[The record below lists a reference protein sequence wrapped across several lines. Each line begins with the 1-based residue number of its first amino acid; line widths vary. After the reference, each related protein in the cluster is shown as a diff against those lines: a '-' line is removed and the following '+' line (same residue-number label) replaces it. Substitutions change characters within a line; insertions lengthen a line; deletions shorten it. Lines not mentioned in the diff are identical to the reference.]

1 MDQLF
6 IGMLFIL
13 FDFNLSLGGFTI
25 GLVPDFVGYLLALAG
40 LGKLAQESPILSKCR
55 TLAGVFAVY
64 SLLSYGVNLFGLTAN
79 VFIIYIISLVEVIL
93 RLYFIYQLVQGL
105 KQLEIGRPIELYTEK
120 LHKYWALMTAF
131 QVFSLLLI
139 MSLLLSAVCTVV
151 SFVFSILFI
160 LKLNMGR
167 INWKNGM
174 ALYH

>member
-6 IGMLFIL
+6 IGILFIL
-13 FDFNLSLGGFTI
+13 FDFNFSLGGVTI
-25 GLVPDFVGYLLALAG
+25 GMLPDFIGYVLAFLG
-40 LGKLAQESPILSKCR
+40 LTKLRGESPILAKCS
-55 TLAGVFAVY
+55 TLAPIFAVY
-64 SLLSYGVNLFGLTAN
+64 SIFSYVVSLLGLVVN
-79 VFIIYIISLVEVIL
+79 VFFIYIIGLIEVIL

-105 KQLEIGRPIELYTEK
+105 KQLEIGRQIELYTDR

-139 MSLLLSAVCTVV
+139 TSLLLSAVCTVV
-151 SFVFSILFI
+151 SFVCSILFA

>member
-13 FDFNLSLGGFTI
+13 FDFNFSLGSVTI
-25 GLVPDFVGYLLALAG
+25 GLLPDFIGYLLAFSGLA
-40 LGKLAQESPILSKCR
+40 KLRGESPILAKCC
-55 TLAGVFAVY
+55 AFAPIFAAYSAFSYLV
-64 SLLSYGVNLFGLTAN
+64 SLLGLVAN
-79 VFIIYIISLVEVIL
+79 VFFIYIIGLVEVIL

-105 KQLEIGRPIELYTEK
+105 KQLEISQQIELYTER

-139 MSLLLSAVCTVV
+139 TSLLLSAACTVV
-151 SFVFSILFI
+151 SFVCSILFA
-160 LKLNMGR
+160 LKLNIGR

-174 ALYH
+174 ALRR